1 MDRMAGK
8 IYGARQ
14 NKSMSDLNRRRFLVK
29 TAQVLPL
36 GLIGSQAVLGE
47 EPVVATDCH
56 THFYDPTR
64 VGGVPWP
71 PSSEK
76 RLYRQVFPSDFAK
89 VAGPCGVGQTL
100 VVEASPL
107 VTDNDWVLNLASKNR
122 NLVGLIG
129 HLDPGSAS
137 FETGLAR
144 LVANPLFRG
153 IRVSGEDVGKLINT
167 AGLADLKR
175 LAGAGLTLDLNAGI
189 ETLSTAG
196 ELAKRMPELKMVIN
210 HLTNLSIDGKQP
222 PAAWSRAIEAAAR
235 HPNIWL
241 KVSGLVEGSGRSD
254 GTAPSDPSYYQPVLD
269 TIWEH
274 FGTKRLIFGSNW
286 PVSELFAPY
295 ATVHAIVRGYF
306 EHRGAEALDNVF
318 ARNGMVAYGWKTR
331 SRP

>member
-1 MDRMAGK
+1 
-8 IYGARQ
+8 
-14 NKSMSDLNRRRFLVK
+14 MSHLNRRQFLIK
-29 TAQVLPL
+29 TAKVLPL
-36 GLIGSQAVLGE
+36 SLIGSQTVLGE

-89 VAGPCGVGQTL
+89 VAGPCGMSQAV
-100 VVEASPL
+100 VVEASAW

-137 FETGLAR
+137 FEAGLAR
-144 LVANPLFRG
+144 LAANPLFRG
-153 IRVSGEDVGKLINT
+153 VRVSGEEVGKLINP
-167 AGLADLKR
+167 AQLADLKR
-175 LAGAGLTLDLNAGI
+175 LAEAGLTLDLNAGI
-189 ETLSTAG
+189 ETLATAG

-210 HLTNLSIDGKQP
+210 HLTNLGIDGKPP
-222 PAAWSRAIEAAAR
+222 PANWSRAIEAAAR

-254 GTAPSDPSYYQPVLD
+254 GTAPTDPAYYKPVLD
-269 TIWEH
+269 TIWDH
-274 FGTKRLIFGSNW
+274 FGAKRLIFGSNW

-295 ATVHAIVRGYF
+295 TAVHAIVRGYF
-306 EHRGAEALDNVF
+306 EPRGAEALDNVF
-318 ARNGMVAYGWKTR
+318 ARNGLAAYGWKAR
-331 SRP
+331 HRP